1 MSLDTGD
8 RTWGHLAST
17 EQYGRITD
25 SSDYIQVDKENLE
38 NDPYY
43 NSTQASHCMI
53 FARNKTK
60 TFGVYNPRA
69 AVLVSSINNVRLFAL
84 LLGITFYLTHSLY
97 LYLVRK
103 RLIMR
108 YELPGSLSKLSQT
121 AAQDLGN
128 SYHAESLQSHLE
140 KTKTVGAFW
149 FSLS

>member
-1 MSLDTGD
+1 MSWTKPSTGLLKIMSLDTGD

-69 AVLVSSINNVRLFAL
+69 AVLVSSINNVRLLAL
-84 LLGITFYLTHSLY
+84 LLG
-97 LYLVRK
+97 
-103 RLIMR
+103 
-108 YELPGSLSKLSQT
+108 
-121 AAQDLGN
+121 
-128 SYHAESLQSHLE
+128 
-140 KTKTVGAFW
+140 TVLHFI
-149 FSLS
+149 